1 MNNELLLE
9 RYYNPLLG
17 MGDFG
22 LQLKYEEAYLT
33 YETEDQGPTK
43 RISMPPGYLERVR
56 AHLPRVWP

>member
-22 LQLKYEEAYLT
+22 LQLKYEESHLT

-43 RISMPPGYLERVR
+43 RIRMPPGYLERVR
-56 AHLPRVWP
+56 AHLPRLWP